1 MIVASDPESTRKED
15 TMSVDGRPS
24 PDQSLGK
31 LVSTATANVSSL
43 VRLELELAKS
53 ELRDSVKQGGTGAA
67 LAVAA
72 AALAAVAF
80 LMLSVAAALGI
91 ATVLPDWAGFL
102 IVAAVYLV
110 VGGILAFVGIRHLQR
125 VKGPERTTAE
135 LEKTK
140 EYLTDRVGH
149 RTGPTAGA

>member
-1 MIVASDPESTRKED
+1 
-15 TMSVDGRPS
+15 MSVDSRPS
-24 PDQSLGK
+24 PDQSLGT

-53 ELRDSVKQGGTGAA
+53 EIRTSVKQGGTGAA

-72 AALAAVAF
+72 AALAF

-91 ATVLPDWAGFL
+91 ATVLPAWAGFL
-102 IVAAVYLV
+102 IVAAAYLV
-110 VGGILAFVGIRHLQR
+110 IGGILAFVGIRHLQQ

-140 EYLTDRVGH
+140 AYLTDRVGH
-149 RTGPTAGA
+149 RADPTASA

>member
-1 MIVASDPESTRKED
+1 
-15 TMSVDGRPS
+15 MSVDSRPS
-24 PDQSLGK
+24 PDQSLGT

-53 ELRDSVKQGGTGAA
+53 EIRTSVKQGGTGAA

-72 AALAAVAF
+72 VALAAVAF

-102 IVAAVYLV
+102 IVAAVYLI
-110 VGGILAFVGIRHLQR
+110 VGGLLAFVGIRHLQQ

-140 EYLTDRVGH
+140 AYLTDRVGH
-149 RTGPTAGA
+149 RADPTASA

>member
-1 MIVASDPESTRKED
+1 
-15 TMSVDGRPS
+15 MSVDSRPS
-24 PDQSLGK
+24 PDQSLGT

-53 ELRDSVKQGGTGAA
+53 EIRTSVKQGGTGAA

-91 ATVLPDWAGFL
+91 ATVLPAWAGFL
-102 IVAAVYLV
+102 IVAAAYLII
-110 VGGILAFVGIRHLQR
+110 GGILAYVGIRHLQQ

-140 EYLTDRVGH
+140 SYLADRVGH
-149 RTGPTAGA
+149 RTDPTASA

>member
-1 MIVASDPESTRKED
+1 
-15 TMSVDGRPS
+15 MSVDSRPS
-24 PDQSLGK
+24 PDQSLGT

-53 ELRDSVKQGGTGAA
+53 EIRTSVKQGGTGAA
-67 LAVAA
+67 LAVVAV
-72 AALAAVAF
+72 ALAAVAF

-102 IVAAVYLV
+102 IVAAVYLII
-110 VGGILAFVGIRHLQR
+110 GGVLAFVGIRHLQR
-125 VKGPERTTAE
+125 VKGPERATAE

-140 EYLTDRVGH
+140 SYLTDRASH
-149 RTGPTAGA
+149 SADPTADPTAGA